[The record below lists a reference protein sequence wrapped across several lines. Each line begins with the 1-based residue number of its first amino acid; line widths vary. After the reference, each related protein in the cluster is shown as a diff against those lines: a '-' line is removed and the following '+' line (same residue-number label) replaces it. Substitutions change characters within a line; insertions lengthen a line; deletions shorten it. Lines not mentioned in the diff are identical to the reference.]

1 MTLVTYVAGDD
12 QTVLFEIDPVPG
24 FEPAGVDDVLGRVRD
39 AIDPAITAAREV
51 LERIKSLSPDG
62 VDLKFGIKVSGQAN
76 WVVAKAAT
84 EGNFEVTLS
93 WRPEPP

>member
-1 MTLVTYVAGDD
+1 MTLVTYAAGDN

-39 AIDPAITAAREV
+39 AIEPAVTAAREV
-51 LERIKSLSPDG
+51 LERIKTLSPDG
-62 VDLKFGIKVSGQAN
+62 VDLKFGIKVSGQTN

-84 EGNFEVTLS
+84 EVSPSPTASSKPLQS
-93 WRPEPP
+93 